1 MEPSEEIRE
10 RLVAGKEQECEGV
23 DHQSSAYEDEDAE
36 LDEDT
41 AVSRDHHRSG
51 EDSFNASVAPF
62 WFPSI
67 LLLTSRKS
75 MPL

>member
-1 MEPSEEIRE
+1 MEPSEEVRE
-10 RLVAGKEQECEGV
+10 RLVAGKGQEYEGV
-23 DHQSSAYEDEDAE
+23 DHQSSADEDEEAE

-62 WFPSI
+62 
-67 LLLTSRKS
+67 
-75 MPL
+75 